1 MVKIN
6 MTSIRHRKVFQV
18 MYLMLFLG
26 SAYAA
31 WLVKDAGDSALANAL
46 TIVLTLLLLKSL
58 KSSPSV

>member
-1 MVKIN
+1 MK
-6 MTSIRHRKVFQV
+6 SIRHRKVFQV

-31 WLVKDAGDSALANAL
+31 CLIKDDGDRALANAL